1 MGGFEIS
8 IPKSIGQS
16 HLEQVRSVIGEGPV
30 LILTHDSPDPDALS
44 SGMGLATLF
53 KQAWGIPYRLVYSGL
68 VARAE
73 NRAMLHNLTPEWEQQ
88 DILTGLEKYS
98 ALTLVDSQPRAGNNR
113 LPADVWPQI
122 VIDHHHPMRESLQA
136 VPYVDVRPEVG
147 ATVSM
152 VFQYLD
158 AAGIV
163 PDPTLATA
171 MFYGLQTDTRGLARG
186 VSEID
191 EAVYVKLL
199 SWLDRKKLIEIEQ
212 VGLSQDYFRA
222 LSQGLQA
229 AHVYGKVVLA
239 YLGPMSRPDLAAE
252 MADVL
257 IRLETARAAFCLGYF
272 GDYLHLS
279 LRTKGMDSDAGRL
292 VQQVVASLGKA
303 GGHGAIAGGQV
314 PIAGKD
320 RDTLVAEIKRRFLT
334 LLGEEDA
341 GVPLLG

>member
-8 IPKSIGQS
+8 IPKSIHKS
-16 HLEQVRSVIGEGPV
+16 HLNQVRSVIGNGPV

-44 SGMGLATLF
+44 SGKGLATLF
-53 KQAWGIPYRLVYSGL
+53 KQAWGVPSRLVYSGL

-73 NRAMLHNLTPEWEQQ
+73 NRAMLRCLAPEWEQQ
-88 DILTGLEKYS
+88 DNLGGFEQYS
-98 ALTLVDSQPRAGNNR
+98 ALVLVDSQPRAGNNR
-113 LPADVWPQI
+113 LPDNMWPQI
-122 VIDHHHPMRESLQA
+122 VIDHHNPIREALKA

-163 PDPTLATA
+163 PDSTLATA

-186 VSEID
+186 ASEID

-199 SWLDRKKLIEIEQ
+199 SWLDRKKLIEVEQ
-212 VGLSQDYFRA
+212 VGLSQEYFRA
-222 LSQGLQA
+222 FSQGLQA
-229 AHVYGKVVLA
+229 AYVYGKVVLA
-239 YLGPMSRPDLAAE
+239 YLGPMTRPDLAAE

-272 GDYLHLS
+272 EDNLHLS
-279 LRTKGMDSDAGRL
+279 LRTKGSDTDAGRL

-303 GGHGAIAGGQV
+303 GGHGAIAGGQ
-314 PIAGKD
+314 ISTAGKD
-320 RDTLVAEIKRRFLT
+320 RDVLVAEIKRRFLA
-334 LLGEEDA
+334 LLEEDDK

>member
-1 MGGFEIS
+1 MGRLEIL
-8 IPKSIGQS
+8 IPKSISQS
-16 HLEQVRSVIGEGPV
+16 RLEQLRSVIGKGPV

-44 SGMGLATLF
+44 SGLGLATLF
-53 KQAWGIPYRLVYSGL
+53 RQAWGISSRLVYSGL

-73 NRAMLHNLTPEWEQQ
+73 NRAMLRFLTPEWEQH
-88 DILTGLEKYS
+88 DVLEGFEQYS
-98 ALTLVDSQPRAGNNR
+98 ALVLVDSQPRAGNNR
-113 LPADVWPQI
+113 LPEHIWPQV
-122 VIDHHHPMRESLQA
+122 VIDHHNPIRESLQV

-152 VFQYLD
+152 VYQYLD

-163 PDPTLATA
+163 PGPTLATA

-186 VSEID
+186 ASEID

-199 SWLDRKKLIEIEQ
+199 SWLDRKKLIDVEQ
-212 VGLSQDYFRA
+212 VGVSQDYFRA
-222 LSQGLQA
+222 FNQGLQA
-229 AHVYGKVVLA
+229 ARVYGKVVLA

-257 IRLETARAAFCLGYF
+257 IRLETARAAFCLGSYE
-272 GDYLHLS
+272 DNLHLS
-279 LRTKGMDSDAGRL
+279 LRTKGIDTDAGRL

-320 RDTLVAEIKRRFLT
+320 LDTLVAEIKRRFLT

>member
-1 MGGFEIS
+1 LGRLEIL
-8 IPKSIGQS
+8 IPKSINQS
-16 HLEQVRSVIGEGPV
+16 QLEQLRSVIGKGPV

-44 SGMGLATLF
+44 SGLGLATLF
-53 KQAWGIPYRLVYSGL
+53 RQAWDIPSRLVYSGL

-73 NRAMLHNLTPEWEQQ
+73 NRAMLRFLTPEWEQH
-88 DILTGLEKYS
+88 DVLEGFEQYS
-98 ALTLVDSQPRAGNNR
+98 ALALVDSQPRAGNNR
-113 LPADVWPQI
+113 LPEHIWPQV
-122 VIDHHHPMRESLQA
+122 VIDHHNPIRESLQV

-158 AAGIV
+158 TAGIV
-163 PDPTLATA
+163 PGPTLATA

-186 VSEID
+186 ASEID

-199 SWLDRKKLIEIEQ
+199 SWLDRKKLIDVEQ
-212 VGLSQDYFRA
+212 VGVSQDYFRA
-222 LSQGLQA
+222 FSQGLQA

-239 YLGPMSRPDLAAE
+239 YLGPMSRPDLTAE

-279 LRTKGMDSDAGRL
+279 LRTKGIDIDAGRL

-320 RDTLVAEIKRRFLT
+320 LDTLVAEIKRRFLT

>member
-1 MGGFEIS
+1 LGGFEIA
-8 IPKSIGQS
+8 IPKSIDQT
-16 HLEQVRSVIGEGPV
+16 HLERVREVIGDGPV

-88 DILTGLEKYS
+88 DNLSGFEQYS
-98 ALTLVDSQPRAGNNR
+98 ALVLVDTQPRAGNNR
-113 LPADVWPQI
+113 LPESVWPQI
-122 VIDHHHPMRESLQA
+122 VIDHHHPVRESLQS
-136 VPYVDVRPEVG
+136 VPYVDVRPQVG

-186 VSEID
+186 ASEID

-199 SWLDRKKLIEIEQ
+199 SWLDRKKLIEVEQ
-212 VGLSQDYFRA
+212 VGLSQEYFRA
-222 LSQGLQA
+222 FSQGLEA

-239 YLGPMSRPDLAAE
+239 YLGSMSRPDLAAE

-257 IRLETARAAFCLGYF
+257 IRLETARAAFCLGRF
-272 GDYLHLS
+272 EDNLHLS
-279 LRTKGMDSDAGRL
+279 LRTKGIDADAGRL

-314 PIAGKD
+314 PINEKD
-320 RDTLVAEIKRRFLT
+320 CDALVAEIKRRFLS
-334 LLGEEDA
+334 LMDEVDE